1 MKRVIYS
8 GAGLLLIA
16 LAFLAFNILS
26 GLSLTN
32 ARLDLTEQKLFRR
45 AVQRLQDQ

>member
-16 LAFLAFNILS
+16 LAFLVFNILS
-26 GLSLTN
+26 GALRSPMPGWI
-32 ARLDLTEQKLFRR
+32 
-45 AVQRLQDQ
+45 

>member
-26 GLSLTN
+26 GLSLT
-32 ARLDLTEQKLFRR
+32 TPGWI
-45 AVQRLQDQ
+45 